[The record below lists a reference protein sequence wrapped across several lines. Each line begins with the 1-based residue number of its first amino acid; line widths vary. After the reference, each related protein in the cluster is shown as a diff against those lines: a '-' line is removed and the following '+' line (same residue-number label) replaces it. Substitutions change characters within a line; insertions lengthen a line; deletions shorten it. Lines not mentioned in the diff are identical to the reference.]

1 MKGGPANA
9 QEAIGWESLVVTG
22 WIPMEEELDPYL
34 GAREGFMEEAAII
47 QVSNNYNNS
56 DGYGFFLLDIC
67 LIQFSVLLI
76 TPWLLLLPSEV
87 GIL

>member
-1 MKGGPANA
+1 MDLPNA
-9 QEAIGWESLVVTG
+9 QEAIGWESLVDTR

-34 GAREGFMEEAAII
+34 GARKGFMEEAAII

-67 LIQFSVLLI
+67 LV
-76 TPWLLLLPSEV
+76 
-87 GIL
+87 